1 MTMREKVME
10 NFNTAK
16 SGAEKLMRERV
27 IIEGY
32 RSLRKYMLRVIG
44 GIVDGMQI
52 IDFDSRQEAED
63 YALDELRPFYKKI
76 GKRVTINMAA

>member
-1 MTMREKVME
+1 MTIREKVME

-16 SGAEKLMRERV
+16 SGAEKMMRESV

-76 GKRVTINMAA
+76 GKRVTINMVA

>member
-1 MTMREKVME
+1 MTIREKVME

-16 SGAEKLMRERV
+16 TGAEKLMRERV

>member
-16 SGAEKLMRERV
+16 SGAEKLMRDRV
-27 IIEGY
+27 LIEGY
-32 RSLRKYMLRVIG
+32 RNLRKYMLRVIG